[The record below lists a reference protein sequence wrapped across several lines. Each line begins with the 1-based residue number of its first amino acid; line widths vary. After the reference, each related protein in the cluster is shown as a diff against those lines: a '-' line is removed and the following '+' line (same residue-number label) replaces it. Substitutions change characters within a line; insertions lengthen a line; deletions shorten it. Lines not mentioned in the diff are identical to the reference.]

1 MFRRQSGDRRLDDG
15 GWRRSLRDWRWQKE
29 FKRQSITRRCFG
41 GSFLSHQRDEFGTV
55 NFGVVM
61 NEWMNHAKRSTM
73 WFHADISFFI
83 CPNIFLRD
91 WIRLSGECSIMI
103 WICVR
108 GFVAAS
114 STLAHT
120 WVRKIYCFIE
130 WLYGRICHTLDG
142 GWDGDVML
150 AVAMVFFYRESL
162 FGDIAR
168 WMFMLCMLWAQ
179 KSQFWNK
186 SIWMI

>member
-1 MFRRQSGDRRLDDG
+1 MVGGDEAWEIGDDKKSLKGNQLPDDASADHFFPTSEMNSGPL
-15 GWRRSLRDWRWQKE
+15 
-29 FKRQSITRRCFG
+29 T
-41 GSFLSHQRDEFGTV
+41 
-55 NFGVVM
+55 FGVVM

-130 WLYGRICHTLDG
+130 WLYGRISHTFDG

-150 AVAMVFFYRESL
+150 AVAMVFF
-162 FGDIAR
+162 IAR
-168 WMFMLCMLWAQ
+168 VFLEISRDECSCCACCGR
-179 KSQFWNK
+179 KSHSFETSRFEWFRLK
-186 SIWMI
+186 T